1 MREEARMRASN
12 AASDARLAPRCL
24 TLHSQVSGTVTWI
37 FSHYYY
43 LPIQIFLVLAFVTT
57 TAFAADAMTYDYR
70 VLATSRTS
78 TMEKEMNEAGSA
90 SYGFMGVM
98 GGETGVGGKEVVVV
112 MGKRTGADDSVRK
125 KYRLLATQRTGTMQK
140 EMQQAGDEGFEY
152 LGQTVFESAFGGKE
166 VTIILERALDRPA
179 RHVQYKLLAT
189 TKTSTMQK
197 ELNQAGQQGFEFL
210 GMTVGKTSFGGDEIV
225 CLLRKSAD

>member
-1 MREEARMRASN
+1 
-12 AASDARLAPRCL
+12 
-24 TLHSQVSGTVTWI
+24 
-37 FSHYYY
+37 
-43 LPIQIFLVLAFVTT
+43 
-57 TAFAADAMTYDYR
+57 MTYDYR

-140 EMQQAGDEGFEY
+140 EMQQAGDGFRVPRANGIRIRLRWKGSDY
-152 LGQTVFESAFGGKE
+152 HPGAGFGPACQACPVQTTRHHKNLDHAKGAEPGG
-166 VTIILERALDRPA
+166 PA
-179 RHVQYKLLAT
+179 GV
-189 TKTSTMQK
+189 
-197 ELNQAGQQGFEFL
+197 
-210 GMTVGKTSFGGDEIV
+210 
-225 CLLRKSAD
+225 